1 MTAPALVLFDVDG
14 TLVDSQAHIVGAL
27 TAMYADGGREAP
39 ARERLLSIVGL
50 SLPVAVA
57 TLEPDLAIDE
67 VDRWVDA
74 YRAAFVDARRAGAP
88 SPLYPGAR
96 EAMDALR
103 AAPGVLIG
111 VATGKSRKGL
121 AHVLETHGLGS
132 VFATTQTA
140 DEHPSKPHPS
150 MVESALGETG
160 MAPGRAVIVGDT
172 TFDIEMGRAAGIATI
187 GVAWGYHPPGTLA
200 AAGASAVIAS
210 FADLPGTVARLL
222 GSDR

>member
-27 TAMYADGGREAP
+27 TAMYAAGGREVP

-57 TLEPDLAIDE
+57 TLEPDLATDE
-67 VDRWVDA
+67 VERWVDA
-74 YRAAFVDARRAGAP
+74 YRAAFVDARLAGVP
-88 SPLYPGAR
+88 SPLYHGAR

-111 VATGKSRKGL
+111 VATGKSRRGL
-121 AHVLETHGLGS
+121 AHVFEAHGLGS
-132 VFATTQTA
+132 HFTSTQTA
-140 DEHPSKPHPS
+140 DEHPSKPNPA
-150 MVESALGETG
+150 MVEAALEETG
-160 MAPGRAVIVGDT
+160 VAPGRAVIVGDT

-187 GVAWGYHPPGTLA
+187 GVTWGYHPPGMLR

-210 FADLPGTVARLL
+210 FLDLPRTVARLL
-222 GSDR
+222 GADR